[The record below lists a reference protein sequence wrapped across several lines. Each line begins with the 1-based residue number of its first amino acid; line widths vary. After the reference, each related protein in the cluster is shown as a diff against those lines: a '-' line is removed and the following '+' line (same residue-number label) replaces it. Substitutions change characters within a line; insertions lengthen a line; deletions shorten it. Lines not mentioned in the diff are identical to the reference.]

1 MRRLI
6 RKALYRE
13 TILYVFIG
21 IITVLVNYIVFSLL
35 VFLWGIDVSL
45 LANFLAFL
53 VAVVVAFVTNKLFV
67 FRSTSWT
74 APVLKREIPSFL
86 FARVLSFLFEELAL
100 WLCLALLHLD
110 AVSFLGITGI
120 HYAKIVLSAIVIIL
134 NYVFS
139 KFYIFRQDKA
149 SS

>member
-1 MRRLI
+1 MRRLL
-6 RKALYRE
+6 RRLLTRE
-13 TILYVFIG
+13 TILYIFFG
-21 IITVLVNYIVFSLL
+21 IITVLVNYFVFSLL
-35 VFLWGIDVSL
+35 IALRGTDISLFANL
-45 LANFLAFL
+45 LAFVA
-53 VAVVVAFVTNKLFV
+53 AVVVAFVTNKLFV
-67 FRSTSWT
+67 FQSRSWT
-74 APVLKREIPSFL
+74 GTVLKKEIPSFL